1 MTASAES
8 LSSFSER
15 VNMFGH
21 GSRMKK
27 SFVCC
32 QRYMD
37 HLDGK
42 MKCFLSHMSA
52 NYRRSMTIPDRFMN
66 HFRGELSESIE
77 IESPDGN
84 VYGVKVIKHMDKIV
98 LQCGWEVFIAAH
110 HIKENDSL
118 LFQHIEN
125 SRFKVLILDS
135 DGCEKVFSCS
145 GIKIT
150 TNAQERAA
158 EYVDIS
164 DTAHDYTKKLS
175 GIRKRSTS
183 CQRITRN
190 HRRKAAK
197 VASAASSCEESG
209 QDTEGTAGY
218 ESSFDFDDTETN
230 PEPDYVLSRTSHLSA
245 EEEEKVEELIE
256 EIRPESPV
264 YVAIL
269 KPTSRAMSNHN
280 ILLL

>member
-1 MTASAES
+1 M
-8 LSSFSER
+8 
-15 VNMFGH
+15 
-21 GSRMKK
+21 
-27 SFVCC
+27 
-32 QRYMD
+32 QI
-37 HLDGK
+37 
-42 MKCFLSHMSA
+42 
-52 NYRRSMTIPDRFMN
+52 IPDRFMN

-98 LQCGWEVFIAAH
+98 LQCGWEEFIDAH

-145 GIKIT
+145 GIKT
-150 TNAQERAA
+150 TTIAQEQAA

-164 DTAHDYTKKLS
+164 DTAHDYTKKFS

-183 CQRITRN
+183 CQRVTQN
-190 HRRKAAK
+190 HRRKVAK

-209 QDTEGTAGY
+209 
-218 ESSFDFDDTETN
+218 S
-230 PEPDYVLSRTSHLSA
+230 
-245 EEEEKVEELIE
+245 
-256 EIRPESPV
+256 
-264 YVAIL
+264 
-269 KPTSRAMSNHN
+269 
-280 ILLL
+280 